1 MTRDETKMILNR
13 VLGLYI
19 TQSRNLSGSEKAIM
33 LNAWTD
39 TFSGDSYEDVNRA
52 VSIYAKS
59 GKPFMPN
66 PADIVQELIAME
78 DTDANRLFN
87 KLAKA
92 AEMAA
97 NPIEHIVI
105 DDLGGFRW
113 NEALGKK
120 TYFHAEAH
128 VTTDYTQSD
137 FADLPEELQM
147 YSEDIEGLRKL
158 WVEIQSN
165 WMLARQRFVDR
176 LPDIR
181 RRLDAN

>member
-1 MTRDETKMILNR
+1 MTRDETKTILNR
-13 VLGLYI
+13 VFGLYI
-19 TQSRNLSGSEKAIM
+19 TQSRNLSGNEKAIM
-33 LNAWTD
+33 LNAWAD
-39 TFSGDSYEDVNRA
+39 TFNSDSYEDVNRA

-59 GKPFMPN
+59 GKPYMPN
-66 PADIVQELIAME
+66 PADIAQELIAME
-78 DTDANRLFN
+78 DTEANRLFN
-87 KLAKA
+87 RLSRA

-97 NPIEHIVI
+97 NPIEHVVI

-120 TYFHAEAH
+120 TYFHPETH
-128 VTTDYTQSD
+128 ITTDYTQSD
-137 FADLPEELQM
+137 FADLPQELQM
-147 YSEDIEGLRKL
+147 YAEDVEGLKRL
-158 WVEIQSN
+158 WEEIQSN